1 MRVDCGDRRGWIF
14 SPAFR
19 MILREGK
26 QGARAVGLDDWQQH
40 TLIAM
45 FQYYELYGF
54 GGNPRV
60 LNGVLG
66 REPTTFE
73 GCM

>member
-1 MRVDCGDRRGWIF
+1 
-14 SPAFR
+14 

-60 LNGVLG
+60 LQGVLG
-66 REPTTFE
+66 RKPTTFVE
-73 GCM
+73 CMERMWRERGPHSESPI